1 MCKNL
6 HTQLCSGIFAYTVI
20 ALEIK
25 SQCQEEGLKR
35 ARVRIPME
43 FCRKREKCE
52 NVSGGRGEEG
62 EGEGGG
68 EDVQG
73 DGTSVV
79 KQPRNGP

>member
-1 MCKNL
+1 VKM
-6 HTQLCSGIFAYTVI
+6 S
-20 ALEIK
+20 
-25 SQCQEEGLKR
+25 R
-35 ARVRIPME
+35 
-43 FCRKREKCE
+43 
-52 NVSGGRGEEG
+52 GRGEEG